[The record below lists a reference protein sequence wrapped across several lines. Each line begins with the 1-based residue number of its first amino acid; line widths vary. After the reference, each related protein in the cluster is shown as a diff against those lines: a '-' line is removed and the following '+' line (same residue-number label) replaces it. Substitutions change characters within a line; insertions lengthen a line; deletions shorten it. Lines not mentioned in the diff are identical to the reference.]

1 MTRFYP
7 KARRELCQLAHTAAL
22 QESAPY
28 ALPAY
33 RKRDRDLRKRA
44 FFKIKIEPSAFESDL
59 VDQLHLTAAPPDDGG
74 WFEKRWA
81 LGEEKAVHEA
91 SERIAK
97 EAEQLGTF
105 GLNLLEQYEVTASA
119 AIRYSLASGPTIL
132 VTMQGS
138 AYHVLLAGI
147 AAKARPFLTLSDL
160 SHFDRHVLE
169 LHIASTILI
178 ACKDFSEHVD
188 PLLHHV
194 GRDLLPQPGS
204 EGIAQAQLQRLAET
218 VLEQPH
224 GEVER
229 IASGMHQGRTD
240 RLHRAWS
247 RGFFL
252 PRGVDLD
259 QLLASFR

>member
-1 MTRFYP
+1 MTLFHP
-7 KARRELCQLAHTAAL
+7 KASRELCQLAHTAAL

-33 RKRDRDLRKRA
+33 RKRDRDLKRRA
-44 FFKIKIEPSAFESDL
+44 YFKGKIDPTARDSDL
-59 VDQLHLTAAPPDDGG
+59 MDQLHGTIPPPDDGG
-74 WFEKRWA
+74 WFEKRWM
-81 LGEEKAVHEA
+81 LGEDEAVRET

-97 EAEQLGTF
+97 DANELGTF
-105 GLNLLEQYEVTASA
+105 GLNLLEQYELTASA
-119 AIRYSLASGPTIL
+119 AIRYSLASESTIL
-132 VTMQGS
+132 VSMKGS

-147 AAKARPFLTLSDL
+147 AAKARPLLALSDL
-160 SHFDRHVLE
+160 SYFDRHVLE
-169 LHIASTILI
+169 LHVASTILI
-178 ACKDFSEHVD
+178 ACNEFSEHVD
-188 PLLHHV
+188 QLLHHV

-252 PRGVDLD
+252 PRGVNLE